1 MKVILVLK
9 DGVELVDF
17 GARVYYCAK
26 QSKNEFALYKI
37 ISMESKK
44 FLVLCKA

>member
-17 GARVYYCAK
+17 GAQVYYHTK
-26 QSKNEFALYKI
+26 QGKNEFVLGKI

-44 FLVLCKA
+44 F